1 MRLPLDPLYEI
12 NAKTGRSISML
23 DNLGK
28 GSFLAHL
35 PVASSKATEKTR
47 PSPSVPAFTM
57 VGLKW
62 DWIARQCWEELPT
75 G

>member
-1 MRLPLDPLYEI
+1 
-12 NAKTGRSISML
+12 ML